1 MFNSQVS
8 VQPIVNLN
16 FVLETIPIEGST
28 ADLVAQTLR
37 WYHTG
42 SSTSGDLRHIEI
54 KFNLQLE
61 NLPEYQKAMNSRLS
75 DLDRYVFLL
84 PSQSSRFP
92 LTFAQRHSRLPDE
105 DNGQLFVNSEE
116 RVDVEEVSLNLMI
129 FSWTLTA
136 QKVFFSPDT
145 HFLGKMAGWPQGHSL
160 VPDEPC
166 QGESLERLVVCRC
179 SVSPELPIEPQLIY
193 ILSTGVALV

>member
-1 MFNSQVS
+1 LHS
-8 VQPIVNLN
+8 I
-16 FVLETIPIEGST
+16 T
-28 ADLVAQTLR
+28 ADYRTL
-37 WYHTG
+37 
-42 SSTSGDLRHIEI
+42 
-54 KFNLQLE
+54 
-61 NLPEYQKAMNSRLS
+61 
-75 DLDRYVFLL
+75 VFL
-84 PSQSSRFP
+84 
-92 LTFAQRHSRLPDE
+92 TTDE

-145 HFLGKMAGWPQGHSL
+145 HFLGEMAGWPQGHSL

-166 QGESLERLVVCRC
+166 QRESLERLVVCRC

-193 ILSTGVALV
+193 IPSTGVALV